1 MEISTF
7 ARVNET
13 EIKEKLK
20 EKIKRL
26 ETLDFVFNNVLEVL
40 KSFEGKKPSKR
51 IQTAVWKKLPL
62 YSVVVMKNQFFPEPY
77 TLTICGNGLT
87 WQDGF
92 VIDISTSDYHLI
104 NLENIRYIN
113 QRNIYTEEERAKDK
127 KALRNIKNYCRKFRN
142 IQEKISKFE
151 IELREVNN
159 PYIFSK

>member
-1 MEISTF
+1 
-7 ARVNET
+7 
-13 EIKEKLK
+13 
-20 EKIKRL
+20 
-26 ETLDFVFNNVLEVL
+26 
-40 KSFEGKKPSKR
+40 
-51 IQTAVWKKLPL
+51 
-62 YSVVVMKNQFFPEPY
+62 MKNQFFPERY
-77 TLTICGNGLT
+77 TLTIWGNGLT

>member
-62 YSVVVMKNQFFPEPY
+62 YSVVVMKNQFFPERY
-77 TLTICGNGLT
+77 TLTIWGNGLT

-113 QRNIYTEEERAKDK
+113 QRNIYTEE
-127 KALRNIKNYCRKFRN
+127 
-142 IQEKISKFE
+142 
-151 IELREVNN
+151 
-159 PYIFSK
+159 